1 MNRNDVERIESL
13 VFELWPRS
21 KWPTPIQDKFVTD
34 LYRLPIEYEQA
45 KAALVQLRSDKPF
58 QSIQPSDVMKRLATV
73 STPTEGRGNPQTV
86 GHTEAPLVK
95 RARQICRQDE
105 MPVAGGGEDAIAQ
118 MPVPDMARLYMYKL
132 VVVRNA
138 AISHAIMEVSEML
151 ADWKAA
157 PTEMKLSEPWAREV
171 MKLLAPAIKCN
182 HRLAIKWND
191 HQREQQHRKD
201 TGKFEARLTRQGK
214 VAPAP
219 VEYVPEEVPDVV

>member
-1 MNRNDVERIESL
+1 MQRADIVQVEKLI
-13 VFELWPRS
+13 FELWPRS
-21 KWPTPIQDKFVTD
+21 KWPTPVLDKVLTD

-58 QSIQPSDVMKRLATV
+58 QSIQPSDVMKRLTAV
-73 STPTEGRGNPQTV
+73 STPTEGRGNPQTT
-86 GHTEAPLVK
+86 GHAEAPLVK

-157 PTEMKLSEPWAREV
+157 PPEMKLSEPWAREV

-214 VAPAP
+214 VSKAPP
-219 VEYVPEEVPDVV
+219 EYVPEGVPDGV